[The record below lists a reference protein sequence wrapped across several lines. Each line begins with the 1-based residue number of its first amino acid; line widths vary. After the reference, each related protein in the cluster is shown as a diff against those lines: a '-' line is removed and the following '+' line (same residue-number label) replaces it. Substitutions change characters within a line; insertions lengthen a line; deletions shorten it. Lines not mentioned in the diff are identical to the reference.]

1 MLECVLAVQRIGEGF
16 GETGAGRGR
25 DLPGEEERE
34 GGMEAGVVD
43 CGPVAA
49 EHGDGVRG
57 RAAAGP
63 FEACH
68 LVLRLSFGG
77 RGRDLGW
84 AVADGRG
91 EA

>member
-1 MLECVLAVQRIGEGF
+1 MSPHRGSGAV
-16 GETGAGRGR
+16 ARGVPGPE
-25 DLPGEEERE
+25 LPVSRAGEEEWE

-43 CGPVAA
+43 CGAVAA

>member
-1 MLECVLAVQRIGEGF
+1 
-16 GETGAGRGR
+16 
-25 DLPGEEERE
+25 
-34 GGMEAGVVD
+34 MEAGVVD
-43 CGPVAA
+43 CGAVAA

-77 RGRDLGW
+77 RGGDLGR
-84 AVADGRG
+84 AVSDDRG
-91 EA
+91 EARRRLGGPGEGSARDGRRPGKAQRRRGG